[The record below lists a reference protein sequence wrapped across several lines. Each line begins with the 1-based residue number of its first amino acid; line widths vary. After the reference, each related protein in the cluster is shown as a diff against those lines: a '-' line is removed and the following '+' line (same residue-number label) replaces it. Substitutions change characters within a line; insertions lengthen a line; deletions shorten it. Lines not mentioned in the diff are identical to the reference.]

1 MKVKHYS
8 VFEVLTTNVINWN
21 GLRNEE
27 LESPYFLPNTREK
40 YLSKVQAEQPSD
52 YVLKMIEQ
60 MKKLGYKRILSLGCG
75 IAQTEYH
82 IKKESNLEVIV
93 SDNTESIQR
102 LQSYGIFDEALS
114 LDILKDDYPAD
125 EETVVLM
132 HRIDTE
138 FNDEDLKHIF
148 KTCKT
153 HGIRHVFFVPT
164 NPFVFK
170 ILLNEFKTLIISI
183 IKRKKRTFCGYSRS
197 KSSLIKLWRGSYEKI
212 YEYRDEKSFYIIEL
226 TKKND

>member
-8 VFEVLTTNVINWN
+8 VFEVVTTNVINWN

-40 YLSKVQAEQPSD
+40 YLSKVQAEHPSD
-52 YVLKMIEQ
+52 YVFKMIEQ

-75 IAQTEYH
+75 IAQAEYH
-82 IKKESNLEVIV
+82 IKEGSNLEVIV
-93 SDNTESIQR
+93 SDNTESIKR
-102 LQSYGIFDEALS
+102 LESYGIFDQALS
-114 LDILKDDYPAD
+114 LDILNDDYPAD
-125 EETVVLM
+125 EKTLVLM

-138 FNDEDLKHIF
+138 FNDENLKHIF
-148 KTCKT
+148 KTCEK
-153 HGIRHVFFVPT
+153 HGIRHIFFVPT
-164 NPFVFK
+164 NPSVFK
-170 ILLNEFKTLIISI
+170 ILLNEFKTLIISL

-197 KSSLIKLWRGSYEKI
+197 KSSLTKLWSGSYKKI

-226 TKKND
+226 TKKTD

>member
-8 VFEVLTTNVINWN
+8 VFEIVTTNVINWN

-40 YLSKVQAEQPSD
+40 YLSKVQAEQPSGN
-52 YVLKMIEQ
+52 VLMMIEQ
-60 MKKLGYKRILSLGCG
+60 ISKLGYKRILSLGCG

-82 IKKESNLEVIV
+82 IKEGSNLEVIV

-102 LQSYGIFDEALS
+102 LASYEVFDEALS
-114 LDILKDDYPAD
+114 LDILNDDYPAD
-125 EETVVLM
+125 EETLVLM

-138 FNDEDLKHIF
+138 FNDADLKHIF
-148 KTCKT
+148 TKCKEK
-153 HGIRHVFFVPT
+153 GVRHILFVPT

-170 ILLNEFKTLIISI
+170 ILLNELKTFIISI

-197 KSSLIKLWRGSYEKI
+197 KKSLTKLWRDSYEKI
-212 YEYRDEKSFYIIEL
+212 YEYEDDKSFYIIEL
-226 TKKND
+226 TKKIR